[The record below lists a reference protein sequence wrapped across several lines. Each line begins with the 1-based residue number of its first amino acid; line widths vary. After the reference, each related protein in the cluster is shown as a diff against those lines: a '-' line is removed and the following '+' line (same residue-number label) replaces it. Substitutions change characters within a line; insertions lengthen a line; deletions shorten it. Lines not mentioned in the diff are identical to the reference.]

1 MNIENIVLARK
12 LSVLEFDAARDKI
25 SIEEATLRT
34 SQMGAD
40 GDKILQSHLRQMESE
55 KKVLHALASQGDA
68 LQGYEDLLSIIRGDA
83 IPKTLIMPNTLVI
96 ALGGD
101 NYFQYVSHFLENQP
115 LVGINSDPENSD
127 GALTYFT
134 AESFVDFIPKLESGK
149 FNTEEWTRL
158 QASLNDKKIPTLA
171 TSEIYIGA
179 YKSTDMSRYILE
191 LRKGSRGRVRES
203 EEQKS
208 SGLVVSTKAGET
220 GWYDAASRYATNRS
234 MRSLESSVFYT
245 DIMLGRVHNIHPVE
259 DPQFRSAYF
268 IAREPFVSSPE
279 QRLKNYHGYIREKE
293 TIHLTWLAHGKG
305 LVSIDARDEYEI
317 TRGDIVEIKISNTP
331 LRVVTP

>member
-1 MNIENIVLARK
+1 MNIENIVIAIK
-12 LSVLEFDAARDKI
+12 MSVLEYDAYRAETDLETALEKFTVMGVDGQKI
-25 SIEEATLRT
+25 I
-34 SQMGAD
+34 D
-40 GDKILQSHLRQMESE
+40 SHYRQRESWE
-55 KKVLHALASQGDA
+55 KVLDTLGNKFELAELVMGDN
-68 LQGYEDLLSIIRGDA
+68 IRG
-83 IPKTLIMPNTLVI
+83 ILPNSLVI
-96 ALGGD
+96 AIGGD
-101 NYFQYVSHFLENQP
+101 NYLQLVSHFIGNQS
-115 LVGINSDPENSD
+115 LIGINSDPENSD
-127 GALTYFT
+127 GTLTHFT
-134 AESFVDFIPKLESGK
+134 AESFIDFVPKLESGK
-149 FNTEEWTRL
+149 FNIEEWTRL
-158 QASLNDKKIPTLA
+158 QATINDKKIPTLA

-279 QRLKNYHGYIREKE
+279 RRLKNYHGYIREKE

-317 TRGDIVEIKISNTP
+317 P
-331 LRVVTP
+331 